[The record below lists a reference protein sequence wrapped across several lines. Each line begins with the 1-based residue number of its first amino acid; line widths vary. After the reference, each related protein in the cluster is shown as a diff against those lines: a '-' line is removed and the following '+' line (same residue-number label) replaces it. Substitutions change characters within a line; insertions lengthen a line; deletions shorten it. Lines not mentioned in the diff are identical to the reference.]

1 MQRRLP
7 TVNDLR
13 RSSIWRTE
21 KRRSSEK
28 IRVSSVMVGSEV
40 LVTTDK
46 NKIVIK
52 VNRVDES
59 IGQHLH

>member
-28 IRVSSVMVGSEV
+28 IRVSSVMVGSEE

-46 NKIVIK
+46 NKIVI
-52 VNRVDES
+52 NITRIDES